1 MIDWRRNVAYWQSG
15 QRSRLARFGYDMH
28 APERA
33 LKQLVAPPIVKFRT
47 VFGSVRQMEKRK
59 PKRSLKMSV
68 FDAVQTP
75 AERRIEALSDGVFAV
90 GMTLLVLDI
99 KLPTMPNEISSHEFI
114 HAIFALWPHF
124 GVFVLSFVILAR
136 AWAVH
141 HYIFD
146 YLVRYDHTLVYLNM
160 LYLMAVALLPFST
173 SLVGTHS
180 NFEISAAIYA
190 ANFLALSGIT
200 LLIWNYATRD
210 RRLVRGDIQPEL
222 IAWLKK
228 RLVLSTVINCA
239 AILIALISPPL
250 CILLLLIYQL
260 SMVIIPFLRKNSSV
274 AE

>member
-1 MIDWRRNVAYWQSG
+1 
-15 QRSRLARFGYDMH
+15 
-28 APERA
+28 
-33 LKQLVAPPIVKFRT
+33 
-47 VFGSVRQMEKRK
+47 MEKQK

-99 KLPTMPNEISSHEFI
+99 KLPVMPNGISSREFT
-114 HAIFALWPHF
+114 HAIVALWPHF
-124 GVFVLSFVILAR
+124 GVFILSFVILAR
-136 AWAVH
+136 AWEVH

-190 ANFLALSGIT
+190 ANFLGLSGIT

-210 RRLVRGDIQPEL
+210 RRLVRGDIKPEL

-239 AILIALISPPL
+239 AILVALIYPPL

-260 SMVIIPFLRKNSSV
+260 SMVIIPFFRKNP
-274 AE
+274 